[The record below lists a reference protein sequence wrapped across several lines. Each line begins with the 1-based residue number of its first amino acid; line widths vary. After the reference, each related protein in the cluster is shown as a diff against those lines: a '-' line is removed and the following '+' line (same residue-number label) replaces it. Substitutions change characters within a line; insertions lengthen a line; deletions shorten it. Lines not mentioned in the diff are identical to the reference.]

1 MKKILIIIVLLLGLM
16 PFTSCKKEE
25 NLGAITD
32 FSIKDSLIDGNGEN
46 VRVILLYGQSNAT
59 GCSNNK
65 YLQEKDSKTYEKANK
80 GMDNVYINY
89 CCENGSN
96 SSNNEFVI
104 CSLGYGATKEH
115 FGPEVGI
122 GLTYQEE
129 GLKCF
134 IIKYSWGGS
143 ILDNQ
148 WMNGNYK
155 PGELYKAAINF
166 TKASLDYLINKNYDY
181 QIDGICWMQGESDS
195 TIKLSKR
202 YYQNTK
208 EFVKSLREDLATY
221 QETIDFIDAGISD
234 SPYWVKYK
242 KINEAKIKF
251 SKEDNHNYYFDTIEA
266 GLHYNQE
273 PIGDPDIA
281 HYDSESEL
289 LLGKLFANYTINKTI
304 NELIS

>member
-1 MKKILIIIVLLLGLM
+1 MKKILVILVLLISLM

-32 FSIKDSLIDGNGEN
+32 FSIKDSLSDGNGEN

-59 GCSNNK
+59 GCSNSK

-80 GMDNVYINY
+80 GIDNVYINY

-104 CSLGYGATKEH
+104 CSLGNGATKEH

-122 GLTYQEE
+122 GLTYQNE

-148 WMNGNYK
+148 WLNGNYK
-155 PGELYKAAINF
+155 PGELYEAAINF
-166 TKASLDYLINKNYDY
+166 TKTSLDYLINKGYDY

-208 EFVKSLREDLATY
+208 SFVSFLRNDLVTY
-221 QETIDFIDAGISD
+221 QKTIDFIDAGISN
-234 SPYWVKYK
+234 SSYWKQYK
-242 KINEAKIKF
+242 TINEAKIKF
-251 SKEDNHNYYFDTIEA
+251 SNDDDHNYYFDTIEA

-273 PIGDPDIA
+273 PLDKPDIA

-289 LLGKLFANYTINKTI
+289 LLGKLFGSFAINKSA
-304 NELIS
+304 NEPIS

>member
-1 MKKILIIIVLLLGLM
+1 MKKILVILVLLISLM

-25 NLGAITD
+25 KLGAITD
-32 FSIKDSLIDGNGEN
+32 FSIKDSLSDGNGED

-65 YLQEKDSKTYEKANK
+65 YLQEKDSKTYENANK
-80 GMDNVYINY
+80 GIDNVYINY

-104 CSLGYGATKEH
+104 CSLGNGATKEH
-115 FGPEVGI
+115 FGPEIGI
-122 GLTYQEE
+122 GLSYQEE

-155 PGELYKAAINF
+155 PGELYEAAINF
-166 TKASLDYLINKNYDY
+166 TKTSLDYLINKGYDY

-208 EFVKSLREDLATY
+208 SFVSFLRNDLVTY
-221 QETIDFIDAGISD
+221 QKTIDFIDAGISN
-234 SPYWVKYK
+234 SSYWKQYK
-242 KINEAKIKF
+242 TINEAKIKF
-251 SKEDNHNYYFDTIEA
+251 SNDDDHNYYFDTIEA

-273 PIGDPDIA
+273 PLDKPDIA

-289 LLGKLFANYTINKTI
+289 LLGKLFGSFTINKST
-304 NELIS
+304 NESIS